1 MNREKSEKSENTL
14 DRIADAVGA
23 LAISQEA
30 IMNKLDNLPPA
41 TLPLSSPEA
50 VKRLEEAYVSGHNG
64 RPKPSVNRSS
74 PAELW
79 AWQMGAAFREA
90 ETRIAGEAAE

>member
-1 MNREKSEKSENTL
+1 MSEDSLNLMAMALGTL
-14 DRIADAVGA
+14 AK
-23 LAISQEA
+23 SQEA
-30 IMNKLDNLPPA
+30 IMHKLDNLPPA

-90 ETRIAGEAAE
+90 EARIAGEAAE